1 MLIYPLWRVMARST
15 TEEHS
20 DCCAGLIILWFE
32 RPEAGTQALLVH
44 LVEADSS
51 VSEFSELVLSAGLVP
66 AECIHVKRRSVH
78 PKTYVGTGKLQEL
91 RTLAD
96 ACGAELVIFDQDLT
110 PTQERNIEAALA
122 RRVIGRTG
130 LILDIFG
137 QWARTHEGQLQVE
150 LAQLQHMSTRLVRGW
165 THLDRQRG
173 GSGRGQ
179 GSSMGVTGT
188 GETQLESDQRILRT
202 RVKHINQQLDKVRK
216 QRTQNRR
223 SRVRADIRS
232 VSLVGYTNA
241 GKSTL
246 FNRLCDAHVHAADQL
261 FATLDPTLR
270 QLDLPVIGKA
280 ILTDTVWF
288 IRSLPHGLVKAFRAT
303 LEEVEQADL
312 LLHVVD
318 AVSADKEH
326 QMHEVNGVLEEI
338 GAQAVPQLLVYNKI
352 DLIDEVPRVDRDA
365 SGLPVRVWISSVSG
379 AGVDLLIEAISELLG
394 QQVIETTVRLE
405 PHEGQLRAELFSLGA
420 VLGEET
426 QADGTMSLQLR
437 IERQSL
443 QRLGRRLLSPGVA
456 LAGIA
461 GNEIN

>member
-1 MLIYPLWRVMARST
+1 MTKSQT
-15 TEEHS
+15 TQRLS
-20 DCCAGLIILWFE
+20 DCAEVINLWFE

-51 VSEFSELVLSAGLVP
+51 AAEFTELVLSAGLVP
-66 AECIHVKRRSVH
+66 AACIHVKRRSAH
-78 PKTYVGTGKLQEL
+78 PKTYVGSGKLQEL
-91 RTLAD
+91 RDLAE
-96 ACGAELVIFDQDLT
+96 ASEAELVIFDQDLS
-110 PTQERNIEAALA
+110 PTQERNIEAALEC
-122 RRVIGRTG
+122 RVIGRTG

-137 QWARTHEGQLQVE
+137 QRARTYEGQLQVE

-179 GSSMGVTGT
+179 GSSMGITGT
-188 GETQLESDQRILRT
+188 GETQLESDQRILRA

-280 ILTDTVWF
+280 ILTDTVGF

-318 AVSADKEH
+318 AVSAEKDH
-326 QMHEVNGVLEEI
+326 QMHEVNGVLKEI
-338 GAQAVPQLLVYNKI
+338 DADAVPQLLVYNKI
-352 DLIDEVPRVDRDA
+352 DLLDEAPRVDRGAD
-365 SGLPVRVWISSVSG
+365 GLPVRVWVSSLSG
-379 AGVDLLIEAISELLG
+379 AGVDILVGAISELLG
-394 QQVIETTVRLE
+394 QQVIETTVHLE
-405 PHEGQLRAELFSLGA
+405 PHEGQLRAELFALGA
-420 VLGEET
+420 VLKEAT
-426 QADGTMSLQLR
+426 LADGTMNLQLR
-437 IERQSL
+437 IERHSL
-443 QRLGRRLLSPGVA
+443 ERLGKRLLSPA
-456 LAGIA
+456 TLLAITGTEDI
-461 GNEIN
+461 

>member
-1 MLIYPLWRVMARST
+1 
-15 TEEHS
+15 
-20 DCCAGLIILWFE
+20 
-32 RPEAGTQALLVH
+32 
-44 LVEADSS
+44 
-51 VSEFSELVLSAGLVP
+51 
-66 AECIHVKRRSVH
+66 
-78 PKTYVGTGKLQEL
+78 
-91 RTLAD
+91 
-96 ACGAELVIFDQDLT
+96 
-110 PTQERNIEAALA
+110 
-122 RRVIGRTG
+122 VIGRTG

-137 QWARTHEGQLQVE
+137 QRARTHEGQLQVE
-150 LAQLQHMSTRLVRGW
+150 LAQLQHMSTRLIRGW

-188 GETQLESDQRILRT
+188 GETQLESDQRILRA

-223 SRVRADIRS
+223 SRVRSDIRT

-270 QLDLPVIGKA
+270 QLELPVIGKA
-280 ILTDTVWF
+280 ILTDTVGF

-318 AVSADKEH
+318 TVSAEKDH
-326 QMHEVNGVLEEI
+326 QMHEVNVVLEEI
-338 GAQAVPQLLVYNKI
+338 DAQAVPQLLVYNKI
-352 DLIDEVPRVDRDA
+352 DLMDEAPRVDRDA
-365 SGLPVRVWISSVSG
+365 GGLPVRVWVSSLSG
-379 AGVDLLIEAISELLG
+379 AGIDLLIEAISELLG
-394 QQVIETTVRLE
+394 QQVIEISVQLE
-405 PHEGQLRAELFSLGA
+405 PHEGQLRAELFALGA

-426 QADGTMSLQLR
+426 EADGTMNLRLR
-437 IERQSL
+437 IERQRL
-443 QRLGRRLLSPGVA
+443 QRLGQRLLSPAMV
-456 LAGIA
+456 LAGTA
-461 GNEIN
+461 PEEI